1 MARITRMTKRR
12 LGELLLA
19 EGLLTEEQVKAAL
32 AEQRKN
38 NLFLGEA
45 LCKLGY
51 VTADAI
57 AQTIAQQF
65 GLPYIS
71 AEQYKVGPEMVD
83 VFPKTML
90 LEYQFLPIDKIGSTL
105 IIIGAGLMNHDVLD
119 ELERISNC
127 KVCQYV
133 GTWREIHDAIEKL
146 FKDHKPKDE
155 EQLSDLGNMLLSSD
169 DLTGVTAGAAT
180 GATMDGEASD
190 LGQAVAAVTN
200 TTSPVLQEALAAL
213 EGAKK
218 PAADAKKLDN
228 KKSQKPKS
236 SLSNLSS
243 SKLSAFAGKK
253 QAGESGEA
261 EATEEDKAPAGES
274 GAAKKVAG
282 SGAPKGGLLG
292 FLKK

>member
-38 NLFLGEA
+38 SLFLGEA
-45 LCKLGY
+45 LCKLGF

-71 AEQYKVGPEMVD
+71 AEQYKVGPEMVE

-133 GTWREIHDAIEKL
+133 GTWREIHDAIEKV

-169 DLTGVTAGAAT
+169 DLTGVTAGQ
-180 GATMDGEASD
+180 TMDGGDASE

-218 PAADAKKLDN
+218 PAAEPKKTDN
-228 KKSQKPKS
+228 KKSQKAKS
-236 SLSNLSS
+236 SLANLSS

-253 QAGESGEA
+253 PAGESGEA
-261 EATEEDKAPAGES
+261 EATEEEKAAPAGEA
-274 GAAKKVAG
+274 GGAKKGAG

>member
-38 NLFLGEA
+38 SLFLGEA

-71 AEQYKVGPEMVD
+71 AEQYKVGPEMVE

-119 ELERISNC
+119 ELERISGC

-133 GTWREIHDAIEKL
+133 GTWREIHDAIEKVY
-146 FKDHKPKDE
+146 KDHKPKE
-155 EQLSDLGNMLLSSD
+155 GEQLSDLGNMLLSSD
-169 DLTGVTAGAAT
+169 DLTGVAT
-180 GATMDGEASD
+180 GASIEGGDASE

-218 PAADAKKLDN
+218 PAPEAKKTDN

-261 EATEEDKAPAGES
+261 EATEAEEEKAPAGES
-274 GAAKKVAG
+274 GAAKKGAG

>member
-32 AEQRKN
+32 TEQRKN

-71 AEQYKVGPEMVD
+71 AEQYKVGPEMVE

-105 IIIGAGLMNHDVLD
+105 IIVGAGLMNHDVLD
-119 ELERISNC
+119 ELERIAGG

-146 FKDHKPKDE
+146 FKDHKPKEDE
-155 EQLSDLGNMLLSSD
+155 KLSDLGNMLLSSD
-169 DLTGVTAGAAT
+169 DLTGVASD
-180 GATMDGEASD
+180 ATMDGGEASD

-218 PAADAKKLDN
+218 PAPEAKKVDN
-228 KKSQKPKS
+228 KKSQKAKS
-236 SLSNLSS
+236 SLANLSS
-243 SKLSAFAGKK
+243 TKLSAFAGKK
-253 QAGESGEA
+253 PAGESGEA
-261 EATEEDKAPAGES
+261 EAAEEEKAPAGEA
-274 GAAKKVAG
+274 GAAKKGAG